1 MKKENIHIRHIGT
14 TEEFE
19 SLENAWSEL
28 LVQNHVQSA
37 FLSWEWLFSWWKVY
51 AQKKELWLISAWQN
65 EELVG
70 IIPLMLQD
78 EEKSGFH
85 FRTLFPL
92 GSPHCDVTGVLVKN
106 IREEILLALSKY
118 LLEQKKLWDTLA
130 LNHFTPNDPALAY
143 IKTIFQEEGLKTR
156 EKFSD
161 HYYLELNE
169 TWEEL
174 HANLSR
180 KFRKNLRRASRLA
193 EGTGKV
199 SMSHYSGSEVTWP
212 TFQKIV
218 DINQH
223 ARFPLIYQS
232 PEEQAFHK
240 ELSERAS
247 KRDLVSIF
255 LLSIDNI
262 PLAYEYGFTYK
273 KRYEAWRAGYDMRFD
288 PAISIGKLLSKMMTE
303 KAFELNYT
311 EIDFLRG
318 DEAYKRDWNTKT
330 RVYTKTR
337 FVKKSHL
344 LARWLFIFLPEFRKS
359 IKSLLPQKLIER
371 R

>member
-1 MKKENIHIRHIGT
+1 MKKENIHIRHIST

-19 SLENAWSEL
+19 NLENPWSEL
-28 LVQNHVQSA
+28 LAENHIQSA
-37 FLSWEWLFSWWKVY
+37 FLSWEWLFSWWQVY
-51 AQKKELWLISAWQN
+51 DQEKELWLISAWQN

-78 EEKSGFH
+78 EKTNGLN
-85 FRTLFPL
+85 FRTLLPL
-92 GSPHCDVTGVLVKN
+92 GSPQCDVSGFLVKN
-106 IREEILLALSKY
+106 MREEILFALSKY
-118 LLEQKKLWDTLA
+118 LLEQRKLWDTLA
-130 LNHFTPNDPALAY
+130 LNHFAPNDPALAY
-143 IKTIFQEEGLKTR
+143 LKIIFQKEGFKTR
-156 EKFSD
+156 EKVSE
-161 HYYLELNE
+161 HYYLELNKN
-169 TWEEL
+169 WEEL
-174 HANLSR
+174 LANLSR
-180 KFRKNLRRASRLA
+180 KFRKNLRRAARLA

-199 SMSHYSGSEVTWP
+199 SLSHYSGDEVTWQI
-212 TFQKIV
+212 FQKII

-232 PEEQAFHK
+232 PEEQSFHK

-247 KRDLVSIF
+247 KKDLISVF

-273 KRYEAWRAGYDMRFD
+273 NRYEAWRAGYDMRFD
-288 PAISIGKLLSKMMTE
+288 PTISIGKLLSKMMTE
-303 KAFELNYT
+303 KAFALNYT

-318 DEAYKRDWNTKT
+318 DEAYKTDWNTQT

-337 FVKKSHL
+337 FIKKSNL
-344 LARWLFIFLPEFRKS
+344 LARWVFIWFPKIRKS
-359 IKSLLPQKLIER
+359 LKSLLPKNLIER